1 MAPNQPQSTPGQQA
15 TSNDHELVRPQE
27 QQPDLRE
34 QALLEAKQAAA
45 ADIGR
50 ANIHTVAAG
59 QISDAAQKHLHEYFQ
74 GAINKFDTNKDNKLS
89 PEEARNFSQAMREKT
104 QAIVKEAQEAV
115 KKQEDMKKSAEK
127 AGAELQKAKPM
138 ENLDA
143 HISSISK
150 LIDGADIQ
158 AAQEA
163 MNKAQTQNTA
173 LQQSVAT
180 QVESIQQIHQSL
192 QLYSK
197 EKEGYG
203 FLKYAWLSA
212 VDSQQTNAAE
222 RELQAKLEK
231 TKAEANAKLADLQ
244 AKKQILDENAKTIQ
258 LAIAQARQQA
268 IIERDQKLAE
278 IANTKDTQSKEVQ
291 EKQQK
296 YLQLDKAQQDLQV
309 RHDKLDHKAVVLQ
322 KRINQNEQ
330 DLNNANLAKER
341 LQHSQQDATTEL
353 QALQLIAN
361 DPHLTPEAKSKAQE
375 AIQEVSKR
383 LERAQTGVK
392 LIDEGVKTGTQ
403 VQRQLSDAE
412 KAAKDETTNLDKYIS
427 GQLEPARKSMSTNIA
442 DLEMLK
448 FQYATTTDQVK
459 NHYNKRV
466 EDLDKYSE
474 SVNEYNFHAALSR
487 DQALQTLTGAV
498 RSLDNA
504 SVDAKALWNPLN
516 YVQAPLAAVAGL
528 AERASHGIEKGMED
542 LMKKNAHDYL
552 YAKTSGDALLAK
564 TLVYFN
570 GGVTSVSAGM
580 LSGALELGGGV
591 FNMAAHPLE
600 TIKGM
605 ATLTGANFP
614 EWDPRTWSFNWDNR
628 IAAWSNLARA
638 MSGMEQWEKGN
649 YGVAAGKAGFNVLS
663 MLVGAGEAGAAGK
676 VGMIGRA
683 GSAARIARLGKLGEL
698 GLLPKAAVA
707 AETAA
712 EVGQAA
718 GKASRAVSTAAK
730 AGEIGSHAV
739 PFWAGRGT
747 YAAKFAGTLIRE
759 ASPAFIREAVTV
771 GKGEGFLGR
780 TAAIGKSLGRSV
792 KAMPGRALSG
802 TFNLGKTAA
811 RVGFDFYKTLFTAPF
826 KYPARLAKLLYR
838 GAKGEGLLQAY
849 RAGKVAEAVK
859 LMEIHGGPAA
869 KAREKITAII
879 ESDPHL
885 HGLNQK
891 GGDFAKAAHEEALYR
906 LSAEHPDL
914 AASLQ
919 HVEKAVGQ
927 LSEASEAMNKH
938 ALEQIEKIKNKQS
951 LKIAKDEYAALDK
964 AHEQAKAAYKAAQE
978 SGDASAITK
987 AQAELDSVAE
997 KIRKFERSEMMP
1009 DYLAYQEADAAGNA
1023 LKQAMEN
1030 QKPLYDSYLNGSSQD
1045 LALLETEVG
1054 EARALARESRGEPGR
1069 LPAQDPQVLFDGIIK
1084 EYQEH
1089 GSVKLEDIKKQLGSF
1104 GKREDIGKFLESMS
1118 EAAIEDSTLRSQRRQ
1133 RIKQFR
1139 DQNPETWKGLNAE
1152 VLDAVKRGD
1161 IQKLEQIKLSPDR
1174 PHPGIIDDLAF
1185 EYRSKPGKLMDLYLE
1200 HQKGLVNLY
1209 EQYTSA
1215 WEDLSLTKEQ
1225 RDLKL
1230 GELQKHH
1237 PAWEKALTQLS
1248 ERREF
1253 VQKYLQTNLDM
1264 LTARMQAELP
1274 SLLKPTD
1281 SLEQIN
1287 QKVSRYMQ
1295 KHSTLLGDSFAAGN
1309 PTKSINIRG
1318 HHYNIT
1324 LEGEGKIRLEPIK
1337 SSSSTSDAVQA
1348 ANGAAQAG
1356 VGLDKIAAPVTGRMN
1371 APISVTQ
1378 LRENLNF
1385 ANGVHARQK
1394 LNVKGAKQRL
1404 QAAEEA
1410 LAKARATNQL
1420 PEQLEKLEK
1429 SVVES
1434 RGELQVLE
1442 QDVAQLRQEVT
1453 KARSA
1458 LQQAK
1463 FDAGWDDTTVAHT
1476 PVSTSTTSAAEATTT
1491 ASLPEPLTSAVERR
1505 QTAAAKIAELDKE
1518 IGNIKNQL
1526 NKAQEKLTSA
1536 KASQTHASAP
1546 HEVQNYKT
1554 RVEAGEQAV
1563 QTLEGQLK
1571 EKQSALAKARA
1582 QWRGAIPGSVVE
1594 GLEQAIN
1601 LPARKVEVKQ
1611 ALDGLAKIKGI
1622 PGKMVERLRTLF
1634 AEQQQ
1639 AVSSA
1644 NFSKIVISSRPIS
1657 RYLQLLMR
1665 ESNGDA
1671 QAHISSLALH
1681 QYILAGQLAKT
1692 LPRGST
1698 TPLTPEQFS
1707 ALPTEQKLATLSQAL
1722 AHVGGT
1728 LSPGDLYTPQQLDHI
1743 GKQTDVIWDAID
1755 GLTVPAT
1762 ATEDEVKKRLDIALG
1777 PVISVGKP
1785 YEVTIDNIT
1794 VSVDADGKR
1803 NYAGIDKWL
1812 SKQPV
1817 KPLIGKVF
1825 HDTVSEYSHL
1835 TPEKLAKLNGGT
1847 SVTTLEGYKT
1857 HLTSI
1862 LQERIDQQVKAYNAH
1877 QGTTKVTDFSVASLG
1892 RDEHDQPF
1900 FSAHV
1905 DQDGKVTVDISDA
1918 WATKTYPASAAT
1930 DQAPK

>member
-34 QALLEAKQAAA
+34 QALLEAKQSAA

-163 MNKAQTQNTA
+163 MNKAQTQNAA
-173 LQQSVAT
+173 LQQSVAA

-231 TKAEANAKLADLQ
+231 TKVEANAKLTDLQ

-296 YLQLDKAQQDLQV
+296 YLQLDKAEQELQV

-322 KRINQNEQ
+322 KRINQNAQ

-341 LQHSQQDATTEL
+341 LQHSQQDANTEL

-403 VQRQLSDAE
+403 AQRQLSDEE

-448 FQYATTTDQVK
+448 FQYATTADQVK

-542 LMKKNAHDYL
+542 LMKKHAHDYL
-552 YAKTSGDALLAK
+552 YAKTTGDALLSK
-564 TLVYFN
+564 GLLVFD
-570 GGVTSVSAGM
+570 GMFTSVSAGM

-591 FNMAAHPLE
+591 FNMAAHPWE
-600 TIKGM
+600 TAKGI
-605 ATLTGANFP
+605 ATLGGLNISAM
-614 EWDPRTWSFNWDNR
+614 EWNSEV
-628 IAAWSNLARA
+628 AKASWSNLVRA

-663 MLVGAGEAGAAGK
+663 MIVGAGEAGAAGK

-712 EVGQAA
+712 EVGQA
-718 GKASRAVSTAAK
+718 AAK

-849 RAGKVAEAVK
+849 RAGKAAEAVK

-879 ESDPHL
+879 EKDPHL

-891 GGDFAKAAHEEALYR
+891 GGDFARAAHEEALYR

-951 LKIAKDEYAALDK
+951 LKIAKEEHDVLTEARKK
-964 AHEQAKAAYKAAQE
+964 AEKACGDAQG

-997 KIRKFERSEMMP
+997 KISKFERSEMMP
-1009 DYLAYQEADAAGNA
+1009 DYIAYQEAETAGEA
-1023 LKQAMEN
+1023 LKAVMKS
-1030 QKPLYDSYLNGSSQD
+1030 QKALYESYLNGSSTE
-1045 LALLETEVG
+1045 LAALETEVG
-1054 EARALARESRGEPGR
+1054 EARNR
-1069 LPAQDPQVLFDGIIK
+1069 
-1084 EYQEH
+1084 
-1089 GSVKLEDIKKQLGSF
+1089 QLGNGNNNIKDTPEF
-1104 GKREDIGKFLESMS
+1104 VKDLHDRMV
-1118 EAAIEDSTLRSQRRQ
+1118 EAYRQ
-1133 RIKQFR
+1133 KNTGQ
-1139 DQNPETWKGLNAE
+1139 AE
-1152 VLDAVKRGD
+1152 K
-1161 IQKLEQIKLSPDR
+1161 
-1174 PHPGIIDDLAF
+1174 
-1185 EYRSKPGKLMDLYLE
+1185 
-1200 HQKGLVNLY
+1200 
-1209 EQYTSA
+1209 
-1215 WEDLSLTKEQ
+1215 LTKEFGPYEKTSELGRQLQAIERRAISGSTSEITYQGFKDRLAATPEFQTNTGLKNLKREFEQALEGGRLEDLDHLKTQLESGQYKAYASYFNELEYAYRSDVSNLHTVYLRHQDGLYNLYKNYSHALETGNMSALDGISQSHPALRPGLQGLKQ
-1225 RDLKL
+1225 RYTFLREYELYNQQATSARIRAEVHSLVQPSDSVAQLESKINKS
-1230 GELQKHH
+1230 LQKQQSAFREN
-1237 PAWEKALTQLS
+1237 PAANPQPITTVKVQGKEYKVFWDSKNKIKLEAIDTTAPAASTPAATAESSTAAATESAVSKSAI
-1248 ERREF
+1248 ERRQEASTTIA
-1253 VQKYLQTNLDM
+1253 KHD
-1264 LTARMQAELP
+1264 AELNIKKKELSKARADLQQVEAAYRLAENSGQHSP
-1274 SLLKPTD
+1274 GAIKGLEGKVERAKARVA
-1281 SLEQIN
+1281 SLEADI
-1287 QKVSRYMQ
+1287 
-1295 KHSTLLGDSFAAGN
+1295 STA
-1309 PTKSINIRG
+1309 
-1318 HHYNIT
+1318 
-1324 LEGEGKIRLEPIK
+1324 E
-1337 SSSSTSDAVQA
+1337 ST
-1348 ANGAAQAG
+1348 
-1356 VGLDKIAAPVTGRMN
+1356 
-1371 APISVTQ
+1371 
-1378 LRENLNF
+1378 
-1385 ANGVHARQK
+1385 
-1394 LNVKGAKQRL
+1394 
-1404 QAAEEA
+1404 
-1410 LAKARATNQL
+1410 LAKARA
-1420 PEQLEKLEK
+1420 E
-1429 SVVES
+1429 
-1434 RGELQVLE
+1434 
-1442 QDVAQLRQEVT
+1442 
-1453 KARSA
+1453 
-1458 LQQAK
+1458 
-1463 FDAGWDDTTVAHT
+1463 
-1476 PVSTSTTSAAEATTT
+1476 
-1491 ASLPEPLTSAVERR
+1491 
-1505 QTAAAKIAELDKE
+1505 
-1518 IGNIKNQL
+1518 
-1526 NKAQEKLTSA
+1526 
-1536 KASQTHASAP
+1536 
-1546 HEVQNYKT
+1546 
-1554 RVEAGEQAV
+1554 
-1563 QTLEGQLK
+1563 
-1571 EKQSALAKARA
+1571 
-1582 QWRGAIPGSVVE
+1582 WRGAIPGSVVE

-1601 LPARKVEVKQ
+1601 LPARKAEVKQ

-1639 AVSSA
+1639 AVSST
-1644 NFSKIVISSRPIS
+1644 NFGKIVISSRPIS

-1665 ESNGDA
+1665 ESNSDA
-1671 QAHISSLALH
+1671 HAHIGSLALH

-1692 LPRGST
+1692 LPRGSST
-1698 TPLTPEQFS
+1698 LPLTPEQFS

-1812 SKQPV
+1812 AKQPI

-1835 TPEKLAKLNGGT
+1835 TPEKLVKLNGGT
-1847 SVTTLEGYKT
+1847 AVTTLESYKT

-1862 LQERIDQQVKAYNAH
+1862 LQERIDQQVKAYNAR
-1877 QGTTKVTDFSVASLG
+1877 QGTTEVSDFSVASLG

-1905 DQDGKVTVDISDA
+1905 DAEGKVTVDISEA
-1918 WATKTYPASAAT
+1918 WTTKTYPASAAT
-1930 DQAPK
+1930 DQPPK